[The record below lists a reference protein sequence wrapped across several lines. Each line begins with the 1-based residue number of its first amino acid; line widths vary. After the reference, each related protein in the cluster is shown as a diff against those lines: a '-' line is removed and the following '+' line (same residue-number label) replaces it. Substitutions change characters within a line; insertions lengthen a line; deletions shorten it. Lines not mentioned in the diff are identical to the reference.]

1 MEEGIVG
8 HKCTLCQFVSETQEA
23 FSNHFQ
29 EQHQSVFFA
38 CYLCPRSLNTL
49 DQILLHLNN
58 DHATNHPDRTKIALY
73 DRNKKGRGT
82 VRVGYVEGE
91 TLPSKDTTR
100 KMWTNQKCVVEGCES
115 TVATVPAVQLF
126 RFPAVNVRQR
136 YLWVAIVDKRNPDGT
151 AWEAKPWHRICSNHF
166 EGGKPSRVEKDVNFI
181 PTLFKDAL
189 EEGPM
194 FRMPE
199 DLPNQV
205 IFFLFFPI
213 IF

>member
-1 MEEGIVG
+1 MVG
-8 HKCTLCQFVSETQEA
+8 HKCTLCQSVNETQET

-58 DHATNHPDRTKIALY
+58 DHAANHPDRTKIALY

-91 TLPSKDTTR
+91 TFPSKDTR
-100 KMWTNQKCVVEGCES
+100 NLCTNQRCVVEGCES
-115 TVATVPAVQLF
+115 TVDTVPAVKLF
-126 RFPAVNVRQR
+126 RFPAVNLHQR

-166 EGGKPSRVEKDVNFI
+166 EGGNHSHDAKDVNFI

-189 EEGPM
+189 EDGPM
-194 FRMPE
+194 FRMPA
-199 DLPNQV
+199 DLPYQV
-205 IFFLFFPI
+205 IVPFF